1 VAEKIGSNLRG
12 GNRNHNLDTGFN
24 FNGYEN
30 ELTNYTNLGWTPKKL
45 EEGFFMRAESFFN
58 FANYINEIAQDDS
71 RIYNASG
78 SIITSSTISELIFF
92 SSF

>member
-12 GNRNHNLDTGFN
+12 GNRNHNLDTGYN
-24 FNGYEN
+24 FNGYET
-30 ELTNYTNLGWTPKKL
+30 ELTSYINLGWTPKKL
-45 EEGFFMRAESFFN
+45 EEGFFIRAESFFN

-78 SIITSSTISELIFF
+78 SIITSSTI
-92 SSF
+92 

>member
-1 VAEKIGSNLRG
+1 MAEKIGFNLRG

-45 EEGFFMRAESFFN
+45 EEGFFMQTDSFVN
-58 FANYINEIAQDDS
+58 FANYIDEIAQDDS
-71 RIYNASG
+71 GIFNAYG
-78 SIITSSTISELIFF
+78 GIITSSTI
-92 SSF
+92 

>member
-1 VAEKIGSNLRG
+1 VAEKIGFNLRG

-45 EEGFFMRAESFFN
+45 EEAFYAGRKLLYFCQLHR
-58 FANYINEIAQDDS
+58 
-71 RIYNASG
+71 
-78 SIITSSTISELIFF
+78 
-92 SSF
+92 